1 MSEEIKQ
8 RILKDVESN
17 SSKYISISHEIH
29 DHPEIGNEEI
39 LASNLLTQLLISE
52 GFYVEKNVAGHPT
65 GFIAKKESSHLSGP
79 TIGFLAEYDALP
91 KLGHACGHN
100 IIGVS
105 SAAAAIALGKV
116 LDETGGKV
124 VVLGTPAEEGGN
136 NGSAKGSFVK
146 HNLLKGIDACLMVH
160 PGNKTYT
167 TGKSLAVNPLDFEFI
182 GKSAHASAA
191 PEKGIN
197 ALDGV
202 ILLFN
207 GINALRQHVTSDVR
221 IHGIITHG
229 GDAPNIIPEY
239 AKARFFIRAD
249 TKIKCDKVTQRIKGI
264 ANGAALATGA
274 KVNII
279 EFQNSVDNILP
290 NKKFDDVFKEIWE
303 SFGLDIHS
311 PENKASGSS
320 DVGNI
325 SHVVPTIQPSVKI
338 GPDNLVGHT
347 IEFREAARS
356 KDGDRALLLGAKT
369 LALTGL
375 KLILNKKLLKE
386 IKDEFEYQLKNE
398 ANEF

>member
-1 MSEEIKQ
+1 
-8 RILKDVESN
+8 
-17 SSKYISISHEIH
+17 
-29 DHPEIGNEEI
+29 
-39 LASNLLTQLLISE
+39 
-52 GFYVEKNVAGHPT
+52 
-65 GFIAKKESSHLSGP
+65 
-79 TIGFLAEYDALP
+79 
-91 KLGHACGHN
+91 
-100 IIGVS
+100 
-105 SAAAAIALGKV
+105 
-116 LDETGGKV
+116 
-124 VVLGTPAEEGGN
+124 
-136 NGSAKGSFVK
+136 
-146 HNLLKGIDACLMVH
+146 MVH

-249 TKIKCDKVTQRIKGI
+249 TKIKCGKVTQRIKDI
-264 ANGAALATGA
+264 ANGAALATGT
-274 KVNII
+274 KVNIV

-290 NKKFDDVFKEIWE
+290 NKKFDNVFKEIWE

-311 PENKASGSS
+311 PENKVSGSS